1 VRYFFSVAL
10 IRTLSIRHF
19 CMLLL
24 LTICTLRVMSVVSSG
39 HPPVTLL
46 MSAPS
51 HQINGNSNEEDNLF
65 LWENKWEAFL
75 WENKWEANQIGWHKS
90 EINHVL
96 NHQGGAIIPGWTPRR
111 AMATVTKE
119 KRYAAAL
126 GRKNQMF
133 RRRVYLFL
141 FAA

>member
-1 VRYFFSVAL
+1 
-10 IRTLSIRHF
+10 
-19 CMLLL
+19 MLLL

-51 HQINGNSNEEDNLF
+51 HQINGNSNEEDNLS
-65 LWENKWEAFL
+65 L

-119 KRYAAAL
+119 KRHAAAL

-133 RRRVYLFL
+133 RRRTYLFL